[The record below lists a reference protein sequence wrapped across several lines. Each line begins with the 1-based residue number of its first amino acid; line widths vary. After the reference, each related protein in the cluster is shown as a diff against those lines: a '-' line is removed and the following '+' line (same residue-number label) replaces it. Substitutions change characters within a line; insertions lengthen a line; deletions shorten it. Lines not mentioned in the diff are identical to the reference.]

1 MIISILSATPEPTEV
16 MGDAAASDIY
26 QRFLRTPLRLKN
38 PPTPVKVNAGDGA
51 TPASTETGTNGT
63 SKANEAAM
71 AASGA
76 ADIESLQDRIG
87 GALLGGIATATNAS
101 AVKAA
106 RPGLTVTTSPI
117 GQASER
123 PMLSGTKTKRNARS
137 IMMVNR
143 NTGGIMID
151 TPTKSNLPPKKSRK
165 AFFGS
170 DSDLLLQT
178 PSAAL
183 QVEKENEPDDDIN
196 RNLSSMFAADS
207 SDDEAVPA
215 KPEPPATVVTAGA
228 QKIEVPLKKQPE
240 RRSSRR
246 VQSRSHGGL
255 PSHPQPAQGIDE
267 VSKYCDA
274 LLAKKTTSGAF
285 FALLLNSLRST
296 AQELEQVCLWSGV
309 GFSCGTKH
317 CSLKLY
323 VECFVE
329 SQRQSD

>member
-1 MIISILSATPEPTEV
+1 

-26 QRFLRTPLRLKN
+26 QRFLRTPLRLKKL
-38 PPTPVKVNAGDGA
+38 PTPTKVDVGAG
-51 TPASTETGTNGT
+51 TESASGETDANG
-63 SKANEAAM
+63 KNIANEATV
-71 AASGA
+71 ASGA
-76 ADIESLQDRIG
+76 TDIQSLQDRI
-87 GALLGGIATATNAS
+87 ALLGDTAVANAS
-101 AVKAA
+101 DVKAI

-123 PMLSGTKTKRNARS
+123 LMLSGTKTKRNARS
-137 IMMVNR
+137 IMMINR

-178 PSAAL
+178 PSATVQL
-183 QVEKENEPDDDIN
+183 EKENEPDDIN

-207 SDDEAVPA
+207 SDDETVAA
-215 KPEPPATVVTAGA
+215 KAEPPAA

-246 VQSRSHGGL
+246 IHSKAHSGL
-255 PSHPQPAQGIDE
+255 PSHPEAGQAIDE
-267 VSKYCDA
+267 VSKYCEA

-296 AQELEQVCLWSGV
+296 AQELEQVCLWSDV
-309 GFSCGTKH
+309 
-317 CSLKLY
+317 
-323 VECFVE
+323 
-329 SQRQSD
+329 